1 MSDII
6 YFNKSG
12 MRFPTISGKPVA
24 LDYATF
30 KSCCCPDLCCD
41 EEHAESAGQVDLI
54 ARYPYV
60 YYQAQHAY
68 PYPGGVICL
77 GPFEV
82 PVYVRFETNASCYYD
97 DKFYGGVSVGCET
110 PPPLW
115 GGYYG
120 PEDGTPLVVDLANP
134 LEAGAVYK
142 FTVISSKSIAVG
154 VELLGGGTYSRIK
167 WSPI

>member
-41 EEHAESAGQVDLI
+41 EEHTESTGEVDLI

-60 YYQAQHAY
+60 YYQASHSY

-82 PVYVRFETNASCYYD
+82 PVYVRFETNAFCYYD
-97 DKFYGGVSVGCET
+97 DAFYGGVCVGCET
-110 PPPLW
+110 PDGLW
-115 GGYYG
+115 GAYHG
-120 PEDGTPLVVDLANP
+120 PLDGTPLVTDLANP

-142 FTVISSKSIAVG
+142 FTIISSKSYFVG
-154 VELLGGGTYSRIK
+154 VELLSGTYARIK